1 MKISDV
7 IEDNNILISYQNNR
21 KELMMLKTKFDLLTD
36 EIKMLKNENSKLKK
50 QNENLKLTLT
60 SYKSKEM
67 NYDDINNKIN
77 RKNSELNSLN
87 EELLSQKKQYCE
99 ELRIK
104 DVLYEKEISEMNL
117 KQEAMKFQIKNFEK
131 MSQLNDIFYYR
142 ILELE
147 KIIKDNKTEQ
157 QQKLQQIK
165 MSYVIKL
172 ENYKKKTI
180 EFLKK
185 EKEKDR
191 NLGTQETLNARLNS
205 IHIQELTNE
214 LEIQSREIVDLI
226 TEKNQLQLQ
235 KLCLLNDV
243 GIYHDILKA
252 KTDRKNNIEKKLK
265 TYFRE
270 KSSSNI
276 PTNKSEKNSILDF
289 YNNKFKNFSETKNHN
304 KIFINENVLKNLKK
318 FENNLATKRVVN
330 NSKNTLT
337 NSSDKVNTFLKINEC
352 KDLLREKEKY
362 KDLYTYYKE
371 KYELLINRY
380 SDILNAYNE
389 ELEKL
394 YNENKK
400 IFSEENI
407 NIDINNFQ
415 NFQFQ
420 NMKPEEKYSILI
432 KLINNIAPLVI
443 KKDLDKINMFQKAFK
458 VKEKYNLDKTRSLTF
473 SNAKEN
479 SSLYS
484 SIKKNN
490 NSIYYNFTDNND
502 EIKKLNKMPF
512 QRKKNN
518 SVIKIDS
525 KKQLYIKMQ
534 GNNSSNNNLP
544 NC

>member
-337 NSSDKVNTFLKINEC
+337 NSSDKVNTFLKINE
-352 KDLLREKEKY
+352 
-362 KDLYTYYKE
+362 
-371 KYELLINRY
+371 
-380 SDILNAYNE
+380 
-389 ELEKL
+389 
-394 YNENKK
+394 
-400 IFSEENI
+400 
-407 NIDINNFQ
+407 
-415 NFQFQ
+415 
-420 NMKPEEKYSILI
+420 
-432 KLINNIAPLVI
+432 
-443 KKDLDKINMFQKAFK
+443 
-458 VKEKYNLDKTRSLTF
+458 
-473 SNAKEN
+473 
-479 SSLYS
+479 
-484 SIKKNN
+484 
-490 NSIYYNFTDNND
+490 
-502 EIKKLNKMPF
+502 
-512 QRKKNN
+512 
-518 SVIKIDS
+518 
-525 KKQLYIKMQ
+525 
-534 GNNSSNNNLP
+534 
-544 NC
+544 